1 MQIKTT
7 GIILLRTCVDRLAG
21 DGSLTI
27 ATEMKSVTAKGTHR
41 IEFRTKSRA
50 MAEANLE
57 IKYSR
62 IDILPP
68 IGKKSRYP
76 ALSLT
81 VIHANERG
89 KPEGRDAVNW
99 KLLTDLPVESL
110 QDAIEKLEWYAQR
123 WKIEMFHKV
132 LKSGCKAEEVKLRA
146 AERLVNLI
154 AVFCIVSWR
163 ILWMTMLNRTSP
175 SAPPTVALTKEEC
188 TILDE
193 LVKDKPG
200 AEQTLSAYITK
211 IAQVGGY
218 LARRSDSPPGHT
230 VIWRGLSRLAD
241 IQLGVHIAARLVGT

>member
-132 LKSGCKAEEVKLRA
+132 FGVIMRFCRSFGVVLGRRLNKVRKKCRHIRA
-146 AERLVNLI
+146 GKKR
-154 AVFCIVSWR
+154 
-163 ILWMTMLNRTSP
+163 
-175 SAPPTVALTKEEC
+175 
-188 TILDE
+188 
-193 LVKDKPG
+193 
-200 AEQTLSAYITK
+200 
-211 IAQVGGY
+211 
-218 LARRSDSPPGHT
+218 
-230 VIWRGLSRLAD
+230 
-241 IQLGVHIAARLVGT
+241 